1 MPRIYE
7 ETDPN
12 YAASCSNI
20 TLCSNSK
27 GFFKGLGE
35 ELVSMAE
42 AGGWL
47 DTLEAVHDSKKVAA
61 VLANETVRHFRMYL
75 M

>member
-1 MPRIYE
+1 
-7 ETDPN
+7 
-12 YAASCSNI
+12 
-20 TLCSNSK
+20 
-27 GFFKGLGE
+27 
-35 ELVSMAE
+35 MAE